1 MNDERT
7 EQNRAEEPLSAD
19 ALREGAARF
28 GVALD
33 DGMLES
39 FREFYRA
46 IREGNARV
54 NLISDTGWET
64 LVERHFLES
73 LSAVDALPNGLLNDL
88 ADGAAFA
95 DVGSGAGLPGIPLAI
110 AFPNARGVL
119 LDSRARKVEFLQSA
133 IGRLG
138 LDNLRAVHGRAE
150 DLGRRADMRERFDFV
165 FARAVAKAPTLLELA
180 LPLCR
185 VGGRAIFHKTESA
198 DAELRSA
205 ERAAAEMGGSAI
217 TRAVPYSPDP
227 NSRRILAIVDK
238 IKPTPRRYPR
248 QPGVPGRRP
257 VLPQAGGGD
266 S

>member
-7 EQNRAEEPLSAD
+7 EQNRVGEPLSAD
-19 ALREGAARF
+19 ALRNGAARF

-39 FREFYRA
+39 FRDFYRA
-46 IREGNARV
+46 IREGSARV
-54 NLISDTGWET
+54 NLISDAGWDT

-73 LSAVDALPNGLLNDL
+73 LSVVDALPNGSL
-88 ADGAAFA
+88 DGASFA

-119 LDSRARKVEFLQSA
+119 MDSRARKVEFLESA
-133 IGRLG
+133 ARRLG
-138 LDNLRAVHGRAE
+138 LSNLRAVHGRAE
-150 DLGRRADMRERFDFV
+150 DIGRRADMRERFDFV

-205 ERAAAEMGGSAI
+205 ARAAAEMGGSPI

-227 NSRRILAIVDK
+227 DSRRILAIVDK

-248 QPGVPGRRP
+248 KPGVPGRRP
-257 VLPQAGGGD
+257 VLPQAAAGD